1 MGRVGKLKYHEIFK
15 ITKNAKDKEIISS
28 TQSLGL
34 LSPPTLRFFTI
45 RGKMGQSYNSW
56 FGAPGAPGAPG
67 QALTGSDFQL
77 RVGSGS
83 ELKSRVVGYPRVG

>member
-1 MGRVGKLKYHEIFK
+1 MGHVTAGETVQPVEVEDGK
-15 ITKNAKDKEIISS
+15 AC
-28 TQSLGL
+28 
-34 LSPPTLRFFTI
+34 
-45 RGKMGQSYNSW
+45 
-56 FGAPGAPGAPG
+56 GACQE